1 VLINL
6 HIFPANWGEIGE
18 DWGILPYEMYKIYH
32 LKAFISLYICSYLR
46 FLPIFQCFIWDLL
59 SALLHCREENLAR
72 FTTISNS
79 TQSIILPFL
88 HFSAL

>member
-1 VLINL
+1 MYMKCLYVLINL

-46 FLPIFQCFIWDLL
+46 FFFFFLCLFWDLL
-59 SALLHCREENLAR
+59 SALLHCREEKNI
-72 FTTISNS
+72 TDG
-79 TQSIILPFL
+79 ILTCQ
-88 HFSAL
+88 